1 MPYSICKY
9 YIDFYFHTFIFFKCL
24 PESPFFTKGSSYPP
38 STHMSGSGSHYGIS
52 ESYSHTGTPLEI
64 SHPPG
69 ASKRERVH
77 VNKDLLARLKTAGL
91 DIDESLCY
99 DTNPSLQV
107 MYQRYK
113 LINKIYAKVTDLVT
127 ERTWPKELGKAPNQT
142 EVVSLFVARTTWHN
156 SYVKVFPLV
165 EGYEDMQSWLDG
177 SDDCKSDLQIWG
189 VVKSKYTVGDLI
201 EWIGKQKG
209 KKGKSP
215 SKSVATSSTKPTTKS
230 AKGKELVAASGSG
243 SKKGKEKEVVVEEV
257 EKKKKKSHKKK
268 PAASG

>member
-1 MPYSICKY
+1 
-9 YIDFYFHTFIFFKCL
+9 
-24 PESPFFTKGSSYPP
+24 
-38 STHMSGSGSHYGIS
+38 
-52 ESYSHTGTPLEI
+52 
-64 SHPPG
+64 
-69 ASKRERVH
+69 
-77 VNKDLLARLKTAGL
+77 
-91 DIDESLCY
+91 
-99 DTNPSLQV
+99 
-107 MYQRYK
+107 MYQCYK

-127 ERTWPKELGKAPNQT
+127 ERTWPKELGKALNQT

-165 EGYEDMQSWLDG
+165 EGYKDMQSWLDG

-201 EWIGKQKG
+201 EWLGKQKG